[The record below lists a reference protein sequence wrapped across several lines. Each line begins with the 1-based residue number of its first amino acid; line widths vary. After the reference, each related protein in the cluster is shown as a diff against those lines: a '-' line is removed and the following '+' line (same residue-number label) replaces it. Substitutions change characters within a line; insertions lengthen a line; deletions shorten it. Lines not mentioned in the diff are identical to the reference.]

1 MNFPLPSL
9 AGLTRLQR
17 SEFGYLFI
25 QENDGSR
32 RVYDAQL
39 VPTQFVRR
47 LITTAIGCPERW
59 HWRDFPGSDQL
70 LATFNA
76 LKGQIHL

>member
-1 MNFPLPSL
+1 
-9 AGLTRLQR
+9 
-17 SEFGYLFI
+17 LFI

-32 RVYDAQL
+32 RVYDGQL
-39 VPTQFVRR
+39 VPTQLVRR
-47 LITTAIGCPERW
+47 IITSAIGLPGRW
-59 HWRDFPGSDQL
+59 HWRDFPGGDQL